1 MLKRVSQYLKILLII
16 IKSDRKMVSKDKKIK
31 KYLKIIGQIE
41 KTRSVNNVNWM
52 NILRIAIKKS
62 PDQTIEVMKKI
73 NTRDKKI
80 ADLFKKLSNEK

>member
-1 MLKRVSQYLKILLII
+1 
-16 IKSDRKMVSKDKKIK
+16 MVSKDKKIK

-52 NILRIAIKKS
+52 NILRIAIRKS

>member
-1 MLKRVSQYLKILLII
+1 MSAKE
-16 IKSDRKMVSKDKKIK
+16 KKIK

-62 PDQTIEVMKKI
+62 PQETINVMKKI

-80 ADLFKKLSNEK
+80 ANLFKNLSNEK

>member
-1 MLKRVSQYLKILLII
+1 MT
-16 IKSDRKMVSKDKKIK
+16 SKEKKIN

-52 NILRIAIKKS
+52 NILRIAIKKA
-62 PDQTIEVMKKI
+62 PEQTIDVMKKI

-80 ADLFKKLSNEK
+80 ADLFKKLSDEK

>member
-1 MLKRVSQYLKILLII
+1 MSLKE
-16 IKSDRKMVSKDKKIK
+16 KKIR
-31 KYLKIIGQIE
+31 KYLKIIRQIE
-41 KTRSVNNVNWM
+41 KTRSINNVNWM

-62 PDQTIEVMKKI
+62 PEQTIEVMKKI

>member
-1 MLKRVSQYLKILLII
+1 MLAKE
-16 IKSDRKMVSKDKKIK
+16 KKIK

-41 KTRSVNNVNWM
+41 KTRSLNNVNWM

-62 PDQTIEVMKKI
+62 PQETINVMKKI

-80 ADLFKKLSNEK
+80 ANLFKKLSNEK

>member
-1 MLKRVSQYLKILLII
+1 MLKRVSQ
-16 IKSDRKMVSKDKKIK
+16 
-31 KYLKIIGQIE
+31 YLKIIGQIE